1 MGVLGNRSLA
11 SFDALIVGSGAGGSA
26 AACKLTAAGKK
37 VLVLEA
43 GDNKFPGL
51 DDAAPDMPISLY
63 SNDELKH
70 SIRHF
75 DRMDPLVEPRTF
87 RASADAAAEAN
98 EDVCAM
104 SRTVGGTAVH
114 ADMKYPRF
122 NEIDFRLASA
132 LRAAGRE
139 YPGTSFEDWP
149 LAYFDLEPFYGEAE
163 MLSGVAGA
171 DSGPDADPFASLRG
185 TPYPLPPS
193 PPMYV
198 GLVLAE
204 GARRAGYNP
213 FSYPAAINSRPY
225 DGRPACVNCGL
236 CSGYGCPNN
245 SKGSPAVTT
254 LRRALLSR
262 NCQLRFNAFVTRLR
276 TDAARRR
283 VVGVDYV
290 DDEGN
295 VQSAT
300 ADHFILAANAP
311 ESVRLC
317 LLSDPDGP
325 GLGNSSGQLGRH
337 IMFHYQTVAVGIFR
351 QRMHGERGQAVT
363 TGMSDFRGVLEGGS
377 SLAPDRPLGGIVE
390 FGTSSEPITAAKN
403 NLTAIEF
410 ARALGNSTTLRRLT
424 LESPFHARL
433 GALIMQAE
441 DAPQPTNRVDLDP
454 AVRDAMGLPVVR
466 LTYRN
471 HPFELEAADFYKPR
485 MVEIL
490 RRAGAQYGFVA
501 PPDPIPRSRH
511 PMGGLRMGTDP
522 QTSVCDPFGKFHDL
536 DNLYC
541 MDGGVM
547 VTGSGYNP
555 TLTLIA
561 LALRSAAALA

>member
-1 MGVLGNRSLA
+1 MGVIGNTSLA
-11 SFDALIVGSGAGGSA
+11 SFDVLIVGSGAGGA
-26 AACKLTAAGKK
+26 AAAYKLTARGKK

-43 GDNKFPGL
+43 GDNKFLGL
-51 DDAAPDMPISLY
+51 DDPSPGMPVPLY

-70 SIRHF
+70 SIRYF

-87 RASADAAAEAN
+87 RASDDVAAQAN

-132 LRAAGRE
+132 LRSAGRE
-139 YPGTSFEDWP
+139 FPGTSFEDWP
-149 LAYFDLEPFYGEAE
+149 IGYEDLEPFYGEAE
-163 MLSGVAGA
+163 VLSGVAGA
-171 DSGPDADPFASLRG
+171 DSGPEADPFASARS

-204 GARRAGYNP
+204 GARRAGYRP

-225 DGRPACVNCGL
+225 DGRPACVNCGF

-254 LRRALLSR
+254 LRRALLTGS
-262 NCQLRFNAFVTRLR
+262 CQLRFNAFVTRLR

-283 VVGVDYV
+283 VVAVDYV
-290 DDEGN
+290 DDEGRL
-295 VQSAT
+295 QTAA
-300 ADHFILAANAP
+300 ADHFVLAANAM

-317 LLSDPDGP
+317 LLS

-337 IMFHYQTVAVGIFR
+337 VMFHHQTLAVGIFR

-363 TGMSDFRGVLEGGS
+363 NGMSDFRGVLEGGS
-377 SLAPDRPLGGIVE
+377 ALAPDRPLGGIVE

-403 NLTAIEF
+403 NLAAIEF
-410 ARALGNSTTLRRLT
+410 ARAAGNATTLRRLT
-424 LESPFHARL
+424 IESPFHSRL

-441 DAPQPTNRVDLDP
+441 DAPQPGNRVDLDP
-454 AVRDAMGLPVVR
+454 TVKDALGLPVVR

-471 HPFELEAADFYKPR
+471 HRFELDAAEFYRPR
-485 MVEIL
+485 MIEIL
-490 RRAGAQYGFVA
+490 RQAGAQYGFVA

-522 QTSVCDPFGKFHDL
+522 RTSVCDPFGRFHDL
-536 DNLYC
+536 ENLYC
-541 MDGGVM
+541 MDSGVF

-561 LALRSAAALA
+561 LALRSAAVLGRT